1 MMKRQEFIKICGVLG
16 LSLPLSSAILKHTEA
31 KNQKSGES
39 DIIIIGAGAA
49 GLAAGYLLQQQGMEF
64 QILEASS
71 IYGGRMKRTTEFT
84 NFPIPLGAEWIHVN
98 PDILEEIVN
107 DDSID
112 IEVETTPYDRKV
124 DYALY
129 EGQRLSM
136 REMGFA
142 GDSKFINATWFD
154 FFEQYI
160 VPFVA
165 ERIAYSVVVEAIDY
179 SGETIQ
185 VKTQNDTYSADRVI
199 VTVPVKMLQHGAI
212 HFTPALPNNKQNAID
227 NVRVWDGCK
236 AFIEF
241 SKKFYPAMAGFEIMP
256 ETAGQKLYY
265 DASYGQETDQHIL
278 GLFAVGTGT
287 RPYVS
292 LSDSERIEYML
303 NELDELFDG
312 QASPNYVKHIF
323 QNWNAE
329 PYANGAY
336 VVSHENWRTLRALG
350 RSIDDRL
357 FFAGAAY
364 TDGLD
369 WGSVHAAARSA
380 RRAVEEILRH

>member
-1 MMKRQEFIKICGVLG
+1 MNRQEFIKICGILG
-16 LSLPLSSAILKHTEA
+16 FGLPLSSVLLKRTAAEI
-31 KNQKSGES
+31 QTSGES

-49 GLAAGYLLQQQGMEF
+49 GLAAGYLLQQQGIEF

-71 IYGGRMKRTTEFT
+71 IYGGRMKQTTEFAD
-84 NFPIPLGAEWIHVN
+84 FPIPLGAEWIHVN

-112 IEVETTPYDRKV
+112 IEIETTPYNQKV

-165 ERIAYSVVVEAIDY
+165 ERITYNAVVEAIDY

-185 VKTQNDTYSADRVI
+185 VNTQNDTYSADRVI
-199 VTVPVKMLQHGAI
+199 VTVPVKMLQKGAI

-236 AFIEF
+236 AFIGF
-241 SKKFYPAMAGFEIMP
+241 SKKFYPAMVGFEITP

-287 RPYVS
+287 RPYVE
-292 LSDSERIEYML
+292 LKDSERIEYML
-303 NELDELFDG
+303 NELDDLFDG

-323 QNWNAE
+323 HNWNAE
-329 PYANGAY
+329 PWSEPLN
-336 VVSHENWRTLRALG
+336 
-350 RSIDDRL
+350 
-357 FFAGAAY
+357 
-364 TDGLD
+364 LD
-369 WGSVHAAARSA
+369 SKIR
-380 RRAVEEILRH
+380 

>member
-1 MMKRQEFIKICGVLG
+1 MG
-16 LSLPLSSAILKHTEA
+16 LSWPLSNSILKRTEA
-31 KNQKSGES
+31 KKKKNGES
-39 DIIIIGAGAA
+39 YIIIIGAGAA

-112 IEVETTPYDRKV
+112 IEVETTPYNQKV

-199 VTVPVKMLQHGAI
+199 VTVPIKMLQNGAI
-212 HFTPALPNNKQNAID
+212 RFTPVLPNNKQNAID

-357 FFAGAAY
+357 FFAGA
-364 TDGLD
+364 GRK
-369 WGSVHAAARSA
+369 SV
-380 RRAVEEILRH
+380 V

>member
-1 MMKRQEFIKICGVLG
+1 MKRQEFIKICGVLG
-16 LSLPLSSAILKHTEA
+16 LSLPLSSAILKRTEA
-31 KNQKSGES
+31 KNQKNGES

-199 VTVPVKMLQHGAI
+199 VTVPIKMLQNGAI
-212 HFTPALPNNKQNAID
+212 RFTPVLPNNKQNAID